1 MGIDFFP
8 PDNPG
13 GNQALD
19 LNSKKELTY
28 KSGSKVKAVFQVSPR
43 RFDEHYQY
51 KPLASSLEMP
61 RPT

>member
-1 MGIDFFP
+1 MTFIFA
-8 PDNPG
+8 DNPG

-28 KSGSKVKAVFQVSPR
+28 KSGSKVKAVFQVSPTSR
-43 RFDEHYQY
+43 RFDEDCQY
-51 KPLASSLEMP
+51 KPPPSLEMP